1 MLVIL
6 LPAESD
12 KRVFQVEHCDKTF
25 ITQESYIYH
34 AQWVISD
41 PRASQVQIRR
51 DFVNSPPDTDNTD
64 NTGEVTFYFYR
75 QVAKFPRLKIRGR

>member
-1 MLVIL
+1 MLLIL

-12 KRVFQVEHCDKTF
+12 KSIFQVEHCDKTF

-41 PRASQVQIRR
+41 PRGFLKFRLDVIWWT
-51 DFVNSPPDTDNTD
+51 SPPDSDNTD
-64 NTGEVTFYFYR
+64 KVQGFTFPDFSSFR
-75 QVAKFPRLKIRGR
+75 